1 MDDWDPPNRRQ
12 LTGKQHAF
20 CMKVAYERMSL
31 SAAYRAVYSAEYSKP
46 ETIHVSASRLA
57 KDPRIAAKI
66 SELRA
71 AVLEAFRSGKYRRSR
86 KGACASS
93 LR

>member
-1 MDDWDPPNRRQ
+1 MDEWEFVSRRQ

-31 SAAYRAVYSAEYSKP
+31 SAAYRAVYSAEYCNP
-46 ETIHVSASRLA
+46 NTIHVSASRLA

-66 SELRA
+66 AELRA
-71 AVLEAFRSGKYRRSR
+71 NVLAAFRSGKYRRSR
-86 KGACASS
+86 KGARAST
-93 LR
+93 